1 MQILVTVL
9 ALLVLVPAGLAG
21 IRASLGE
28 IHAIS
33 GELTQALTEMWIASE
48 PLWAWCQVFGCGLGG
63 LALLGLAV
71 MIGWRGLQSSGFN
84 NTNN

>member
-28 IHAIS
+28 IHGLS
-33 GELTQALTEMWIASE
+33 GELTQALTDMWIASE
-48 PLWAWCQVFGCGLGG
+48 PLWAWCQVLGCGVGG
-63 LALLGLAV
+63 LVLLVMAV
-71 MIGWRGLQSSGFN
+71 MIAWRGLQSFGLN
-84 NTNN
+84 NTNT